1 MSRHTP
7 AFLTEHLQDNLPL
20 PRARARKHR
29 GGQYAAEVE
38 AVVHVVAVEGD
49 GEPGALP
56 RAGQTRDFG
65 VKDEVRPVQHAER
78 EAAAAAAA
86 AAASAAAASST
97 SLHLSLAAANILYA
111 SIALHDRPQASI
123 AAICALR
130 QTRPCSAS
138 ATARGV
144 GWLAPVPSVTF
155 CDCRRREGAH
165 VAVVSRK
172 HAAGLQRR

>member
-65 VKDEVRPVQHAER
+65 VNDEVRPVQHAESSSSSSSSSSKQH
-78 EAAAAAAA
+78 EP
-86 AAASAAAASST
+86 ASQ
-97 SLHLSLAAANILYA
+97 
-111 SIALHDRPQASI
+111 P
-123 AAICALR
+123 
-130 QTRPCSAS
+130 
-138 ATARGV
+138 RGCKYIIRFHR
-144 GWLAPVPSVTF
+144 L
-155 CDCRRREGAH
+155 
-165 VAVVSRK
+165 K
-172 HAAGLQRR
+172 